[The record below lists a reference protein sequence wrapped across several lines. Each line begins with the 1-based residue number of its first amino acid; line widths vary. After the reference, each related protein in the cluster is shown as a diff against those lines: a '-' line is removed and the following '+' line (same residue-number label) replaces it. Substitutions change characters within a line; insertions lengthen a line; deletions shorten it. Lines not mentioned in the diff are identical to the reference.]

1 MSDTPNDPAVMAFEA
16 LRAEIAAVRATLA
29 AWPERFE
36 ERDYAPTLAAI
47 AKSLE
52 RMEAHPALKATP
64 EDYERRRSRALD
76 DAAQAYRS
84 DLNVIRA
91 ELQGSAAE
99 LRRLVGQ
106 VRTKERQ
113 RILLIAAGIIGLI
126 LGVMACNVHFG
137 PGEHRDLRPSPA
149 ASNGNV

>member
-1 MSDTPNDPAVMAFEA
+1 MNDTPNDPAVMAFEA

-47 AKSLE
+47 AKTLE
-52 RMEAHPALKATP
+52 RMEAHPALKATA
-64 EDYERRRSRALD
+64 EDYERRRSRALEE
-76 DAAQAYRS
+76 AVRAYRS
-84 DLNVIRA
+84 DINAVVI
-91 ELQGSAAE
+91 EIKEGAADM
-99 LRRLVGQ
+99 RRLVGQ

-113 RILLIAAGIIGLI
+113 RAMLIAAGIIGLI
-126 LGVMACNVHFG
+126 LGVMACNVHVG
-137 PGEHRDLRPSPA
+137 PGERRDLPPSPA